1 MVEEFMV
8 EMSEVDES
16 GIKLGL
22 KGPGS
27 KCPPIRK
34 KYGLVNIWDFSFG
47 DPIDNEAKN
56 ISSVWDAF
64 VEASYLNGRDIEIS
78 IFSQILTVG
87 NNDLFSHDGKLFS
100 VELKEYH
107 TFFAGTCYQIKS
119 NFSMPPPSYVDID
132 VTFANSL
139 DEVDQPKVRGTNFF
153 LKKLIPPS
161 SRFPFLS
168 PIA

>member
-1 MVEEFMV
+1 M
-8 EMSEVDES
+8 
-16 GIKLGL
+16 
-22 KGPGS
+22 

-34 KYGLVNIWDFSFG
+34 KYGLVNIWDFAFG
-47 DPIDNEAKN
+47 DSIANEAKN

-78 IFSQILTVG
+78 IYDRILTVG
-87 NNDLFSHDGKLFS
+87 NNDVYQIL

-119 NFSMPPPSYVDID
+119 NFSMPPPSTVDIT

-139 DEVDQPKVRGTNFF
+139 DEVDQPKVRGADFF
-153 LKKLIPPS
+153 
-161 SRFPFLS
+161 
-168 PIA
+168 

>member
-8 EMSEVDES
+8 EMSEVDVS

-27 KCPPIRK
+27 KCPPILK
-34 KYGLVNIWDFSFG
+34 KYGLVNIWDFMFG

-64 VEASYLNGRDIEIS
+64 VEASFLNGRDFEIS
-78 IFSQILTVG
+78 LLVPSVFSSPLTLTVG
-87 NNDLFSHDGKLFS
+87 NNDLFSYDGKLFS

-107 TFFAGTCYQIKS
+107 TFFAGTCYQMKS
-119 NFSMPPPSYVDID
+119 NFSMPPPSYVDIV

-139 DEVDQPKVRGTNFF
+139 DEVDQPKVRGTNF
-153 LKKLIPPS
+153 
-161 SRFPFLS
+161 
-168 PIA
+168 

>member
-47 DPIDNEAKN
+47 YPIDNEAKN

-78 IFSQILTVG
+78 IFDQILTVG
-87 NNDLFSHDGKLFS
+87 NNDLFSFS

-107 TFFAGTCYQIKS
+107 TFFAGTCYQIRS
-119 NFSMPPPSYVDID
+119 NFSMPPPSSLEIS
-132 VTFANSL
+132 VTFDNSL
-139 DEVDQPKVRGTNFF
+139 DEGDQPKVRKDF
-153 LKKLIPPS
+153 L
-161 SRFPFLS
+161 
-168 PIA
+168 

>member
-1 MVEEFMV
+1 MF
-8 EMSEVDES
+8 
-16 GIKLGL
+16 
-22 KGPGS
+22 
-27 KCPPIRK
+27 
-34 KYGLVNIWDFSFG
+34 N
-47 DPIDNEAKN
+47 PIDNEDKN
-56 ISSVWDAF
+56 MLSVWDAF
-64 VEASYLNGRDIEIS
+64 IEASYLNGRDIEIS
-78 IFSQILTVG
+78 IFDQILTVG
-87 NNDLFSHDGKLFS
+87 NNDIFSYN

>member
-22 KGPGS
+22 KGPEL
-27 KCPPIRK
+27 KCPPILK
-34 KYGLVNIWDFSFG
+34 KYGLVNIWDFMFG

-78 IFSQILTVG
+78 INDRILTVG
-87 NNDLFSHDGKLFS
+87 NNDLYQFSQKFS

-119 NFSMPPPSYVDID
+119 NFSMPPPSYVDIV

-153 LKKLIPPS
+153 
-161 SRFPFLS
+161 
-168 PIA
+168 